1 MDDRGTATLLGSQR
15 LLLCR
20 LVRSA
25 RVWFLAGRWLFRFTR
40 GLLALST
47 QLLRLLRLAVELLTV
62 LLEVVVRLSGQESSG
77 AGARRMVCEMEV
89 AAFAASLWC

>member
-1 MDDRGTATLLGSQR
+1 MIVEPRRSLGSQR
-15 LLLCR
+15 LLLGR

-25 RVWFLAGRWLFRFTR
+25 RVWFLAGRWRFGFTR
-40 GLLALST
+40 SLLALST
-47 QLLRLLRLAVELLTV
+47 QLLCLLRLAVELFTV

-89 AAFAASLWC
+89 AAFATSLWC

>member
-1 MDDRGTATLLGSQR
+1 
-15 LLLCR
+15 
-20 LVRSA
+20 
-25 RVWFLAGRWLFRFTR
+25 
-40 GLLALST
+40 
-47 QLLRLLRLAVELLTV
+47 V